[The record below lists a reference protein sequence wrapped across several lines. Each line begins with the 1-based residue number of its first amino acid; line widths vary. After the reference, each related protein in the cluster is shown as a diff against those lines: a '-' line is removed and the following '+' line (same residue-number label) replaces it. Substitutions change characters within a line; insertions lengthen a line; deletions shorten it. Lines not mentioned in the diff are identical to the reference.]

1 MLSGRW
7 RVNKWVPAWA
17 MMVKGP
23 RNFSESF
30 FEGLVVRMWSYLTNT
45 LSPTRNSGARFH
57 RRLAEAEYR
66 VLLLLLFNMPLTFLY
81 YVNNSIK
88 TQIQSR
94 KTRTLWDFHLYNLL
108 LFFSYIQI
116 LFRFFLDF
124 ISSSI
129 STLFYYLSFCSR
141 SRPFSA
147 RPLLELG
154 CWVND
159 IGADGRKIGNK

>member
-1 MLSGRW
+1 MGTITCGHPMPQHASWSLKFGDI
-7 RVNKWVPAWA
+7 AWG
-17 MMVKGP
+17 MKPSLKGQ
-23 RNFSESF
+23 
-30 FEGLVVRMWSYLTNT
+30 Y
-45 LSPTRNSGARFH
+45 H
-57 RRLAEAEYR
+57 
-66 VLLLLLFNMPLTFLY
+66 LLLLLFNIPLTFLH

-94 KTRTLWDFHLYNLL
+94 KTRTLRVFDLYNLL
-108 LFFSYIQI
+108 LFFSYIQM

-129 STLFYYLSFCSR
+129 STLFYYLSFCSC
-141 SRPFSA
+141 SQPFSA

-159 IGADGRKIGNK
+159 IGADERKIGNK